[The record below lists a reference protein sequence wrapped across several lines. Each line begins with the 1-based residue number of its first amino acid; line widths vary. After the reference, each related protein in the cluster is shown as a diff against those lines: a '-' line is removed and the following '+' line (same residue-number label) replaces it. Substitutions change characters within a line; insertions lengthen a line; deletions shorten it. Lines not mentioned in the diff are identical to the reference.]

1 MSIEGLLIRFAL
13 ALLLGLVLYGKGWD
27 DGIARVCPLP
37 ATVDSESRPDGPDV
51 PAVRPPHLPTSPL
64 GVA

>member
-1 MSIEGLLIRFAL
+1 MNVFAL
-13 ALLLGLVLYGKGWD
+13 SALVLVAMFASYGQGWD

-37 ATVDSESRPDGPDV
+37 ATVDSESHPTV
-51 PAVRPPHLPTSPL
+51 PAAPAARPPHLPTSRL

>member
-1 MSIEGLLIRFAL
+1 MREL
-13 ALLLGLVLYGKGWD
+13 AILVLTALVFLMIGYGEGWD

-37 ATVDSESRPDGPDV
+37 ATVDSESRPVGPDV
-51 PAVRPPHLPTSPL
+51 PAAHPPHLPTSRL